1 MAHGPEEHQ
10 TTARD
15 GMVNLLLTL
24 VLWLGLLGIFL
35 GFGHWLAMSRHAAA
49 EPAAA
54 ESHAQ
59 P

>member
-15 GMVNLLLTL
+15 GMINLALTLCLWLLL
-24 VLWLGLLGIFL
+24 LGVFL
-35 GFGHWLAMSRHAAA
+35 GFGHWLAMSRHAAG
-49 EPAAA
+49 EPAGA

>member
-15 GMVNLLLTL
+15 GRINLLYTL
-24 VLWLGLLGIFL
+24 LLWLGLLGLFL
-35 GFGHWLAMSRHAAA
+35 YSGHWLAMSRHAAA

-54 ESHAQ
+54 ESHTQ

>member
-1 MAHGPEEHQ
+1 MAQGPEEHQ

-15 GMVNLLLTL
+15 GMINLFYTL
-24 VLWLGLLGIFL
+24 VLWLGLLGLFL
-35 GFGHWLAMSRHAAA
+35 YFGHRLAMSRHAAA

-54 ESHAQ
+54 ESHTQ

>member
-1 MAHGPEEHQ
+1 MAHGSEEHQ

-15 GMVNLLLTL
+15 GRINLFFTL

-49 EPAAA
+49 EASAA
-54 ESHAQ
+54 ESHTQ

>member
-1 MAHGPEEHQ
+1 MAHGSEEHQ
-10 TTARD
+10 TTAHD
-15 GMVNLLLTL
+15 GRINLLFTL
-24 VLWLGLLGIFL
+24 VLWLGLLGVFL
-35 GFGHWLAMSRHAAA
+35 GFGHWLAMSRHAA